1 MWRSF
6 TSTMAPAPDDERSA
20 PRRPARPDSQQGE
33 PDGQRA
39 PSAARS
45 APPNRQAA
53 PSGIVVDQAS
63 QEKVIPASVRADGSY
78 VAHMREF
85 R

>member
-6 TSTMAPAPDDERSA
+6 RSTMAPAPDDERTA
-20 PRRPARPDSQQGE
+20 PPRPARPDSQQEE
-33 PDGQRA
+33 PDAQRA
-39 PSAARS
+39 PSAAQS

-78 VAHMREF
+78 VAHVQYF